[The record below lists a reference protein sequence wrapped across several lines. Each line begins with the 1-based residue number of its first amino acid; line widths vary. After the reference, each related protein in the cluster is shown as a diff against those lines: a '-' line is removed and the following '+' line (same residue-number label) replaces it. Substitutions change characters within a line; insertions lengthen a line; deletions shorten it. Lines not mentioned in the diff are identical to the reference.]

1 MCCSLNSKTIYKGS
15 QEGLVLSFLHTEELK
30 TSPVSELEVEIVERK
45 GIGHPDSLIDGACEA
60 VSLSLCD
67 YYLKEFGTILHHNVD
82 KGLLVGGRS
91 QPRFGGGE
99 VIEPIYI
106 LIAGRSTSFITK
118 GSETISVPIG
128 GIAISSVKQ
137 YLKQTVRH
145 LDVEKH
151 VVVDYRIKQGS
162 QDLMSVFSG
171 SKKLPLANDTSIGV
185 AYAPFTTTEEL
196 VLQTEKLLNSE
207 RVKKMLPETGE
218 DIKVMGFRRDK
229 TLNLTIAV
237 ATVSGL
243 IPDASHYQSVVE
255 EAGNLVKDL
264 AAKQS
269 NLDVVVRVNTG
280 DIKSTGSYYLTV
292 TGTSAESGDDGNT
305 GRGNRANGLIAPMR
319 QYSMEATAGKNP
331 VNHTGKIYHVIAQR
345 AANRILSDVG
355 GIREVYVRL
364 LSRIGSPISEP
375 QVASAALVLEKNKS
389 LNAVRGDVEGIMLDE
404 LNKISQVT
412 EMIRRKEVTLF

>member
-1 MCCSLNSKTIYKGS
+1 
-15 QEGLVLSFLHTEELK
+15 LVMSFLHTEELK
-30 TSPVSELEVEIVERK
+30 ASPISELEVEIVERK
-45 GIGHPDSLIDGACEA
+45 GVGHPDSLIDGACEA
-60 VSLSLCD
+60 VSLSLCE
-67 YYLKEFGTILHHNVD
+67 YYLKEFGAILHHNVD

-106 LIAGRSTSFITK
+106 LIAGRSTSFINK
-118 GSETISVPIG
+118 GSETIQVPIG
-128 GIAISSVKQ
+128 GIALAAVKD
-137 YLKQTVRH
+137 YLKRTVRH
-145 LDVEKH
+145 LDVERH

-171 SKKLPLANDTSIGV
+171 SKTVPLANDTSIGV
-185 AYAPFTTTEEL
+185 GYAPLTPTEEL
-196 VLQTEKLLNSE
+196 VLQTERLLNSE

-218 DIKVMGFRRDK
+218 DIKVMGFRRGK
-229 TLNLTIAV
+229 TLNLTVAV

-243 IPDASHYQSVVE
+243 VPDASHYESVMEDVT
-255 EAGNLVKDL
+255 NLIKDL

-269 NLDVVVRVNTG
+269 ELEVVVRVNTG
-280 DIKSTGSYYLTV
+280 DIKATGSYYLTV
-292 TGTSAESGDDGNT
+292 TGTSAEAGDDGNT

-331 VNHTGKIYHVIAQR
+331 VNHTGKIYQVVAQR
-345 AANRILSDVG
+345 AANRIIREVG

-375 QVASAALVLEKNKS
+375 QVASAALVLERGKS
-389 LNAVRGDVEGIMLDE
+389 LGAVKGDVEGIMLEE
-404 LNKISQVT
+404 LNKITQVT
-412 EMIRRKEVTLF
+412 EMIRRREVTLF